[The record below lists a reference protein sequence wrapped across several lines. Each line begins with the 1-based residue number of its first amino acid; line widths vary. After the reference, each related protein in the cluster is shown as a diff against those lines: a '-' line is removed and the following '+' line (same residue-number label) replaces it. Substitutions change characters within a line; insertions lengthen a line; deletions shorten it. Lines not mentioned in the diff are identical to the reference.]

1 MTKCAQVQGMRENLA
16 KNRNCIFFATI
27 AKNQLNVRLQALKVE
42 NGALKAQ
49 NFLTASF
56 KRL

>member
-1 MTKCAQVQGMRENLA
+1 MAISFSLRLQ
-16 KNRNCIFFATI
+16 
-27 AKNQLNVRLQALKVE
+27 KNQLNVRLQALKVE

-56 KRL
+56 KRLQKTPQLIL